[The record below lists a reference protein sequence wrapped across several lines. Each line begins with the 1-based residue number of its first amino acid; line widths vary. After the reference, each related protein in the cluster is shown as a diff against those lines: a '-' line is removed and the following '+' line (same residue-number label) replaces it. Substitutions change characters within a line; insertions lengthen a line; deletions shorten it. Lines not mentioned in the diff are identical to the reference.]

1 MTINKKTRFGR
12 QNFEKILDDDE
23 RKTQDLTDKILKKIL
38 DDDERKTQDL
48 TDKILKKF
56 WMTMNERSERKGKEL
71 KMKKESK
78 KSKNVMKTVKI
89 LTIIFLIVLVSMVGF
104 FGIYKQNKN
113 QVSNVMK
120 DYSYAMDINGSRTL
134 KLTLNSENGDD
145 LKTEENYKTAKNVIE
160 KRLKKLGVGE
170 YKISLNEQNGE
181 IIVQI
186 PENTNTDTIVSNLT
200 TVGKFE
206 ILDSETNEV
215 LLDNSSVKSS
225 GVLYNTT
232 TSGTSVY
239 LEIAFDENGKN
250 KLEEISKTYVKS
262 ENNTTENT
270 TGGNS
275 TSENTTSENKNT
287 ENTTNTEETNTTSGN
302 STSNEKKITMKIDD
316 EEIMSTSFD
325 EAITTGKIQLSVG
338 KASTDTKTIN
348 GYVTQAQNVATVLDS
363 GKLPVKYDTGKN
375 QYILSNI
382 TNKELAYVA
391 IAIAV
396 VVVIGLIVL
405 IVKYKVNGLLAGI
418 SYIGLTALY
427 GILLRYTNVTIS
439 VESLFAIAMI
449 LLLNYIFI
457 EMILKNIKEIS
468 KETTEKIVNKSTAS
482 AYVKFFNRIVPICV
496 MVIAF
501 CFAKWVPMSSFGMT
515 AFWGLVIIAV
525 YNAIVTRY
533 LLKVKVESK

>member
-1 MTINKKTRFGR
+1 
-12 QNFEKILDDDE
+12 
-23 RKTQDLTDKILKKIL
+23 
-38 DDDERKTQDL
+38 
-48 TDKILKKF
+48 
-56 WMTMNERSERKGKEL
+56 
-71 KMKKESK
+71 MKKESK

-89 LTIIFLIVLVSMVGF
+89 LTIIFLIVLVSMIGF

-120 DYSYAMDINGSRTL
+120 DYSYAMDIKGSRTL
-134 KLTLNSENGDD
+134 KLALNSENGDD
-145 LKTEENYKTAKNVIE
+145 VKTEENYKTAKNVIE
-160 KRLKKLGVGE
+160 KRLKKLGVEE

-181 IIVQI
+181 MIVQI

-200 TVGKFE
+200 TIGKFE

-215 LLDNSSVKSS
+215 LLDNSSIKSS
-225 GVLYNTT
+225 SVLYNTT
-232 TSGTSVY
+232 TSGTTVY
-239 LEIAFDENGKN
+239 LEIAFDKNGKN

-270 TGGNS
+270 AEDNS
-275 TSENTTSENKNT
+275 VTENTTSEDTN
-287 ENTTNTEETNTTSGN
+287 NTTNTEETNTTSGN
-302 STSNEKKITMKIDD
+302 STSTEKKITMKVDD

-363 GKLPVKYDTGKN
+363 GKLPVKYDMEKN

-382 TNKELAYVA
+382 TNKELSYVA

-396 VVVIGLIVL
+396 VVLIGLIVL

-439 VESLFAIAMI
+439 IESIFAIAMI

-457 EMILKNIKEIS
+457 NMILKNVKEIS
-468 KETTEKIVNKSTAS
+468 KETSEKIVNKSTAS

>member
-1 MTINKKTRFGR
+1 MNEKNKIWQTKF
-12 QNFEKILDDDE
+12 
-23 RKTQDLTDKILKKIL
+23 LKKIL
-38 DDDERKTQDL
+38 DDDER
-48 TDKILKKF
+48 
-56 WMTMNERSERKGKEL
+56 NEVKRKGKEF

-89 LTIIFLIVLVSMVGF
+89 LTIIFLIVLVSMIGF

-113 QVSNVMK
+113 QVSNIMK
-120 DYSYAMDINGSRTL
+120 DYSYAMDIKGSRTL
-134 KLTLNSENGDD
+134 KLALNSENGDD
-145 LKTEENYKTAKNVIE
+145 VKTEENYKTAKNVIE
-160 KRLKKLGVGE
+160 KRLKKLGVEE

-181 IIVQI
+181 MIVQI

-206 ILDSETNEV
+206 ILDSKTNEV

-225 GVLYNTT
+225 SVLYNTT
-232 TSGTSVY
+232 KSGTSVY
-239 LEIAFDENGKN
+239 LEITFDKNGKN

-270 TGGNS
+270 AEDNS
-275 TSENTTSENKNT
+275 VTENTTSED
-287 ENTTNTEETNTTSGN
+287 TNNATNSEETNTTSEN
-302 STSNEKKITMKIDD
+302 STSTEKKITMKVDD

-363 GKLPVKYDTGKN
+363 GKLPVKYDMEKN

-382 TNKELAYVA
+382 TNKELSYVA

-396 VVVIGLIVL
+396 VVLIGLIVL

-439 VESLFAIAMI
+439 IESIFAIAMI
-449 LLLNYIFI
+449 LLLNYIFTN
-457 EMILKNIKEIS
+457 MILKNVKEIS
-468 KETTEKIVNKSTAS
+468 KETSEKIVNKSTAS